1 MSQKYGLRDSGAVS
15 RDMPIFDAALA
26 ALTWLGRQGTRALA
40 LSIFAGIALPPL
52 AAILKHV
59 FVAALLALLIL
70 AFLRVDPRS
79 LHDQFR
85 RPALVIAAS
94 LWTLVAVPALLC
106 GPAIALGLPVASEAL
121 FLALVL
127 QAVAPPIIGGP
138 ALAALMGLDA
148 ALSLA
153 TLIVA
158 TASTP
163 LTVPFLA
170 ALFVG
175 PDLDISPFWLG
186 VKLFAMLGGTAIA
199 AYAIRRFKGA
209 AWVESHSGPIDGLSV
224 ITLVVFAIG
233 LMDGVGRHIIAQP
246 LLVAALTVFVFL
258 LAAVLIVATC
268 LIFHRAGRSSALAL
282 GLAVGS
288 RNMGLMVAAAG
299 GTVPELTWL
308 YFAVAQFPIYTLP
321 HLMQRLVHRWVV
333 RDSLPAGAGGV
344 RRDAGQ

>member
-1 MSQKYGLRDSGAVS
+1 MPFFDAVL
-15 RDMPIFDAALA
+15 AALA
-26 ALTWLGRQGTRALA
+26 WLGRQGTRALA
-40 LSIFAGIALPPL
+40 FSVFVGIALPPL

-59 FVAALLALLIL
+59 FVEALLALLTL
-70 AFLRVDPRS
+70 AFLRVDPAS
-79 LHDQFR
+79 LLKQFR
-85 RPALVIAAS
+85 RPGLVVAAS
-94 LWTLVAVPALLC
+94 LWTLIAVPALIC
-106 GPAIALGLPVASEAL
+106 GAAIALGLPVASEAL

-163 LTVPFLA
+163 LTVPLLA
-170 ALFVG
+170 ALFAG
-175 PDLDISPFWLG
+175 PALEISPLWLG
-186 VKLFAMLGGTAIA
+186 LKLFAMLAGTAIA
-199 AYAIRRFKGA
+199 AYAIRHAKGA
-209 AWVESHSGPIDGLSV
+209 AWVASHSGPIDGLSV
-224 ITLVVFAIG
+224 IALFVFAIG
-233 LMDGVGRHIIAQP
+233 LMDGVGRHILAQP
-246 LLVAALTVFVFL
+246 LLVAGLTVFVYAL
-258 LAAVLIVATC
+258 AVLLIVTTC

-299 GTVPELTWL
+299 GAVPELTWL

-321 HLMQRLVHRWVV
+321 HLLRPLVHRWVA
-333 RDSLPAGAGGV
+333 RGILPAGAGGV
-344 RRDAGQ
+344 RGGADP

>member
-1 MSQKYGLRDSGAVS
+1 
-15 RDMPIFDAALA
+15 MPIFDAVLA
-26 ALTWLGRQGTRALA
+26 ALAWLGRQGTRALA
-40 LSIFAGIALPPL
+40 LSVFVGIALPPL

-59 FVAALLALLIL
+59 FVEALLALLTL
-70 AFLRVDPRS
+70 AFLRVDPAS
-79 LHDQFR
+79 LRDQFR
-85 RPALVIAAS
+85 RPGLVVAAS

-106 GPAIALGLPVASEAL
+106 GAAIALGLPAASEAL

-163 LTVPFLA
+163 LTVPVLA
-170 ALFVG
+170 ALFAG
-175 PDLDISPFWLG
+175 PALEISPLWLG
-186 VKLFAMLGGTAIA
+186 LKLFAMLGGTAIA
-199 AYAIRRFKGA
+199 AFAVRRAKGA
-209 AWVESHSGPIDGLSV
+209 AWVARHSGPIDGLSV
-224 ITLVVFAIG
+224 IALFVFAIG
-233 LMDGVGRHIIAQP
+233 LMDGVAGHILAQP
-246 LLVAALTVFVFL
+246 LLVAGLTVFVYL
-258 LAAVLIVATC
+258 LAAVLIATTC
-268 LIFHRAGRSSALAL
+268 LIFRRAGRSSAMAL

-299 GTVPELTWL
+299 GAVPELTWL

-321 HLMQRLVHRWVV
+321 HLLQPLVHRWVA
-333 RDSLPAGAGGV
+333 RGSLPAGAAGV
-344 RRDAGQ
+344 RRGADP